1 MPAPP
6 GHSPQSQ
13 IDSEMLVSTPW
24 APACLTLELW
34 DGEGWA
40 TLPSCLPLVL
50 QATDAGLKAWE
61 GSFLLSFF
69 FFFVPR

>member
-34 DGEGWA
+34 DGEGWGD
-40 TLPSCLPLVL
+40 PSIVFAFSL
-50 QATDAGLKAWE
+50 AGH
-61 GSFLLSFF
+61 
-69 FFFVPR
+69 